1 MWWSAVLS
9 EFYQRRRVWIT
20 YPPVNFLKSVTSC
33 NFLPNEMF
41 RHSEL
46 RELWVS
52 SCNGPILSFEAIV
65 ARSGAA
71 SQARTVSA
79 APDFYPKSLYRQ
91 IYTFAMKNSRWGI
104 CAQGVGDM

>member
-9 EFYQRRRVWIT
+9 EFNQRRRVWIT
-20 YPPVNFLKSVTSC
+20 YPSVNFLKSVTFC

-52 SCNGPILSFEAIV
+52 RCTGRILSFEAIV
-65 ARSGAA
+65 AGSGAA
-71 SQARTVSA
+71 SQARRVSA
-79 APDFYPKSLYRQ
+79 APDFYRQ
-91 IYTFAMKNSRWGI
+91 VYTFAMKNSRWSI
-104 CAQGVGDM
+104 CAQRVGDM

>member
-1 MWWSAVLS
+1 M
-9 EFYQRRRVWIT
+9 WIT
-20 YPPVNFLKSVTSC
+20 YPPVNFLKSVTLC

-52 SCNGPILSFEAIV
+52 RCTGLMLRFEVIV

-71 SQARTVSA
+71 SRGTNDPA
-79 APDFYPKSLYRQ
+79 APNFY
-91 IYTFAMKNSRWGI
+91 
-104 CAQGVGDM
+104 

>member
-20 YPPVNFLKSVTSC
+20 YPPVNFLKSVTFC

-52 SCNGPILSFEAIV
+52 RCTGRILSFEAIV

-71 SQARTVSA
+71 SRGTNSPA
-79 APDFYPKSLYRQ
+79 APDFYQ
-91 IYTFAMKNSRWGI
+91 HMYTFAMKNSRWSI
-104 CAQGVGDM
+104 CAQRVGDM